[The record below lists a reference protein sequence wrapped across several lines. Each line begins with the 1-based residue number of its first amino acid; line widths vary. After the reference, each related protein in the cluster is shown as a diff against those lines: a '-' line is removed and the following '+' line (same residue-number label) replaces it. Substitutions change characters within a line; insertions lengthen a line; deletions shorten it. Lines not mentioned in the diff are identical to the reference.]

1 MTRGCRESAGGRCKK
16 RRKMK
21 KRKRKDLIMAA
32 VARISWML
40 KVKDCHHACLFC
52 RYYRKCREDGIQKEG
67 EI

>member
-1 MTRGCRESAGGRCKK
+1 MTRGRRESAGGRRKK

-40 KVKDCHHACLFC
+40 QVKDCRHVCLFC
-52 RYYRKCREDGIQKEG
+52 RY
-67 EI
+67 